1 LLTISLYAVFL
12 AVQTGRHRGYFRV
25 SDMDA
30 IEEHKVAS
38 SGPRSLPYHV
48 ALLTL
53 YILPVIYLA
62 EQLAYPVDY
71 VTETLHAPQALSGVV
86 IALLVAT
93 PEAIGAVRAALA
105 NQMQRSVNIFLGS
118 VLSTIGLTIPA
129 MLAVSNLTGHPI
141 VLGVEHAN
149 LLLLLLT
156 LGLSILTFA
165 SGRTN
170 VLQGV
175 VHLLLFVTFLL
186 LLVQG

>member
-1 LLTISLYAVFL
+1 MEKFIGDAVM
-12 AVQTGRHRGYFRV
+12 AVWGTP
-25 SDMDA
+25 
-30 IEEHKVAS
+30 VA
-38 SGPRSLPYHV
+38 H
-48 ALLTL
+48 
-53 YILPVIYLA
+53 
-62 EQLAYPVDY
+62 EDD
-71 VTETLHAPQALSGVV
+71 
-86 IALLVAT
+86 
-93 PEAIGAVRAALA
+93 PERAVRAALA